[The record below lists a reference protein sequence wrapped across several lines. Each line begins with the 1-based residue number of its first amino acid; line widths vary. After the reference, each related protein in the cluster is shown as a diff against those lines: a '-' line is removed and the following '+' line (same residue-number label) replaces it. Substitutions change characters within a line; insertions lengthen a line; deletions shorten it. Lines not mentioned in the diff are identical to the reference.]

1 MKKSEIYKVAQISVL
16 ESNNIT
22 TRMKLEALKELI
34 ELETTALWVEKQ
46 EKTDEA
52 V

>member
-1 MKKSEIYKVAQISVL
+1 MKKSDIYKLAQVAIL
-16 ESNNIT
+16 ENNNIT
-22 TRMKLEALKELI
+22 TRCKLEALRELI

-46 EKTDEA
+46 EKADEA